1 VSRAIRVLTWVAL
14 VMAVA
19 VPLVA
24 ASLSPLLQWRTSVYI
39 VAGFAGILGLCVM
52 LFQPLL
58 AAGMLPGLSVK
69 LSRRVHGYVG
79 GVLFLLVV
87 IHIIGLWITSP
98 PDVIDALLFVSPTP
112 FSVWGV
118 IAMWCTFASAAL
130 AVFRHTFRLRMRLWR
145 ITHKLLVAVIV
156 VGTVVHALKIE
167 GAMETVTKT
176 LLCVLVVLV
185 SAWVLLD
192 VGTRW
197 KAMSSKTEKADS

>member
-1 VSRAIRVLTWVAL
+1 
-14 VMAVA
+14 MAVA
-19 VPLVA
+19 VPLIA

-39 VAGFAGILGLCVM
+39 VAGFAGILALCVM

-58 AAGMLPGLSVK
+58 AAGLLPGLSIK
-69 LSRRVHGYVG
+69 LSRRVHGYAG
-79 GVLFLLVV
+79 GALFLLVI

-98 PDVIDALLFVSPTP
+98 PDVIDALLFASPTP

-118 IAMWCTFASAAL
+118 IAMWCTFASVAL
-130 AVFRHTFRLRMRLWR
+130 AVFRHKFRLRMRLWR
-145 ITHKLLVAVIV
+145 MAHKLLVAVIV